1 MFSLYHPKKNGSWD
15 HVAPVVVIGHR
26 YMGVLRP
33 KHAPPVSIHICVVW
47 DKAPQIR
54 LDAPGSASW
63 SVNFGNWAVRGLQN
77 AMNLVPGGERERGE
91 REKEREREREI
102 IIYIYTCQFP
112 IFNHIKSQFL
122 IILGVSWGHGVS
134 SIFSHPGTLHRAT
147 EALAALR
154 IAVPFGQP
162 FVTSLGGWGN
172 ASWVWNRGCP
182 NNPQF
187 IAIV

>member
-1 MFSLYHPKKNGSWD
+1 MIVDSMHAAAAKQRVGGTSMIAIAKVAQRVALRLSPLDPGNLAWNRVLACSLFFSPNMKKATFSIQPK
-15 HVAPVVVIGHR
+15 I
-26 YMGVLRP
+26 
-33 KHAPPVSIHICVVW
+33 
-47 DKAPQIR
+47 
-54 LDAPGSASW
+54 SACK
-63 SVNFGNWAVRGLQN
+63 VMQVYIIIYIYNNYIY
-77 AMNLVPGGERERGE
+77 
-91 REKEREREREI
+91 I

-112 IFNHIKSQFL
+112 IFNHIKSQFWSFWGYH
-122 IILGVSWGHGVS
+122 GVMGYPVS

-187 IAIV
+187 I